1 MKKRMAIVMAAVM
14 ALTMAGCSV
23 STTSKT
29 TETTAQAAGTAAEGS
44 TGAENSTA
52 ADNTADSTAETTAG
66 DAKAAD
72 TDYPNKPINMII
84 PYGAGGTTDVY
95 GRTLAALLEKQ
106 LGQPI
111 TVTNQG
117 GASGSIGSQFVK
129 DQASDG
135 YTLLV
140 CAETMGTY
148 RTMGTSELGYD
159 DYTIIAPLVGDPKV
173 VVVGKDS
180 KYNTLQ
186 ELLDDIKANP
196 GKITMSHSGPGGSGH
211 NQGLVLGELGY
222 EVAMTS
228 FDSGNAALLG
238 VIGGQVDFTN
248 PNISTLQ
255 SYIESGEVKALA
267 VFSSERMAAYPD
279 IPAFTET
286 VPEAEKYLDIPYTAL
301 TFCVNNDTPQEI
313 VDVLKD
319 AAQKVFADSEWTDF
333 VETNAAEKL
342 YEKYTTPEEIKAF
355 YDKCQSVI
363 CWLQFDNGVAPNSPD
378 QFGIERMSE

>member
-1 MKKRMAIVMAAVM
+1 MKKKIAIVMAAVM
-14 ALTMAGCSV
+14 AMSMSACSV

-29 TETTAQAAGTAAEGS
+29 TETTTAAAAETQTPAAGSEAAS
-44 TGAENSTA
+44 TDAASTA
-52 ADNTADSTAETTAG
+52 A
-66 DAKAAD
+66 AAA
-72 TDYPNKPINMII
+72 TDYPNRPINMII
-84 PYGAGGTTDVY
+84 PYGAGGTTDTY
-95 GRTLAALLEKQ
+95 GRTLAAMLEKQ
-106 LGQPI
+106 LGQSI

-117 GASGSIGSQFVK
+117 GASGSIGCQYVK

-159 DYTIIAPLVGDPKV
+159 DFNIIAPLVGDPKV
-173 VVVGKDS
+173 VVVSKDS

-186 ELLDDIKANP
+186 DLLDDIKANP

-211 NQGLVLGELGY
+211 NQGLVLAELGY
-222 EVAMTS
+222 EVSMTS

-255 SYIESGEVKALA
+255 SYIESGEVKPLA
-267 VFSSERMAAYPD
+267 VFSSERMDAYPD

-286 VPEAEKYLDIPYTAL
+286 LPEAEKYLDIPYTAL
-301 TFCVNNDTPQEI
+301 TFCVNNDTPQE
-313 VDVLKD
+313 VADVLK
-319 AAQKVFADSEWTDF
+319 AATKKAFEDPEWTDF
-333 VETNAAEKL
+333 VEKNAAEKL
-342 YEKYTTPEEIKAF
+342 YEKYTTDDEIKAF

-363 CWLQFDNGVAPNSPD
+363 CWLQFDNGVAPNSPEG
-378 QFGIERMSE
+378 FGIKRIDE

>member
-1 MKKRMAIVMAAVM
+1 MKKRIAIVMAAVM
-14 ALTMAGCSV
+14 ALSVSGCSV
-23 STTSKT
+23 STTSK
-29 TETTAQAAGTAAEGS
+29 ETTTAAATEAATTDTEAADGSEASAES
-44 TGAENSTA
+44 TGAETA
-52 ADNTADSTAETTAG
+52 AE
-66 DAKAAD
+66 

-148 RTMGTSELGYD
+148 RTMGTSDLAYD
-159 DYTIIAPLVGDPKV
+159 DFTIIAPLVGDPKV

-255 SYIESGEVKALA
+255 SYIESGEVKPLA
-267 VFSSERMAAYPD
+267 VFSAERMEAYPD

-286 VPEAEKYLDIPYTAL
+286 APEAAKYLDIPYTAL
-301 TFCVNNDTPQEI
+301 TFCVNNDTPQEV

-319 AAQKVFADSEWTDF
+319 AAQKVFEDPEWTEF

-342 YEKYTTPEEIKAF
+342 YEKYTSAEDIEAF
-355 YDKCQSVI
+355 YDKCQSII
-363 CWLQFDNGVAPNSPD
+363 CWLQFDNGVAPNSPED
-378 QFGIERMSE
+378 FGIERIAE

>member
-1 MKKRMAIVMAAVM
+1 MKKKIAIVMAAAM

-23 STTSKT
+23 STTSK
-29 TETTAQAAGTAAEGS
+29 AP
-44 TGAENSTA
+44 
-52 ADNTADSTAETTAG
+52 
-66 DAKAAD
+66 

-117 GASGSIGSQFVK
+117 GASGSIGSQYVK

-148 RTMGTSELGYD
+148 RTMGTSKLGYD
-159 DYTIIAPLVGDPKV
+159 DFTIIAPLVGDPKV

-255 SYIESGEVKALA
+255 GYIESGEVKALA
-267 VFSSERMAAYPD
+267 VFSAERMEAYPD
-279 IPAFTET
+279 IPAFTE
-286 VPEAEKYLDIPYTAL
+286 VIPEAEKYLDIPYTAL
-301 TFCVNNDTPQEI
+301 TFCVNNDTPQEV
-313 VDVLKD
+313 VDVLKA
-319 AAQKVFADSEWTDF
+319 AAQKVFADPEWTDF
-333 VETNAAEKL
+333 VEKNAAEKL
-342 YEKYTTPEEIKAF
+342 YEKYTTEEDIKAF

-363 CWLQFDNGVAPNSPD
+363 CWLQYDNGVAPNSPD
-378 QFGIERMSE
+378 QYGIERIAE

>member
-1 MKKRMAIVMAAVM
+1 MKKRIAMIMAAAV
-14 ALTMAGCSV
+14 ALSMSGCSV

-29 TETTAQAAGTAAEGS
+29 TETTAAQTTAAAADTE
-44 TGAENSTA
+44 TTA
-52 ADNTADSTAETTAG
+52 ADSSTAGTESTEA
-66 DAKAAD
+66 AKAAE
-72 TDYPNKPINMII
+72 TDYPDKPINMII

-148 RTMGTSELGYD
+148 RTMGTSDLGYD
-159 DYTIIAPLVGDPKV
+159 DFTIIAPLVGDPKV

-255 SYIESGEVKALA
+255 SYIESGEVKPLA
-267 VFSSERMAAYPD
+267 VFSAERMEAYPD
-279 IPAFTET
+279 IPAFTEIA
-286 VPEAEKYLDIPYTAL
+286 PEAAKYLDIPYTAL
-301 TFCVNNDTPQEI
+301 TFCVNNDTPQEV

-319 AAQKVFADSEWTDF
+319 AAQKVFEDPEWTKF

-342 YEKYTTPEEIKAF
+342 YEKYTTAEDIEAF

-378 QFGIERMSE
+378 QFGIARIAE

>member
-1 MKKRMAIVMAAVM
+1 MKKKIAIVMAAAM

-23 STTSKT
+23 STTSKAPAG
-29 TETTAQAAGTAAEGS
+29 TTAQTTESASETAAGSSE
-44 TGAENSTA
+44 A
-52 ADNTADSTAETTAG
+52 ADSAGAAKGDAAETTE
-66 DAKAAD
+66 AAAA

-117 GASGSIGSQFVK
+117 GASGSIGSQYVK

-159 DYTIIAPLVGDPKV
+159 DFTIVAPLVGDPKV

-196 GKITMSHSGPGGSGH
+196 GKVTMSHSGPGGSGH

-222 EVAMTS
+222 DVAMTS

-267 VFSSERMAAYPD
+267 VFSSERMEAYPD

-301 TFCVNNDTPQEI
+301 TFCVNNDTPKEV

-319 AAQKVFADSEWTDF
+319 AAQKVFADPEWTEF

-342 YEKYTTPEEIKAF
+342 YEKYTTDEEIKAF

-363 CWLQFDNGVAPNSPD
+363 CWLQYDNGVAPNSPD
-378 QFGIERMSE
+378 QYGIERMAE

>member
-1 MKKRMAIVMAAVM
+1 MKKKIAIVMAAAM

-23 STTSKT
+23 STTSKAPAG
-29 TETTAQAAGTAAEGS
+29 TTAQTTESASETAAGSSEAADSAGAAEG
-44 TGAENSTA
+44 AE
-52 ADNTADSTAETTAG
+52 AETQ
-66 DAKAAD
+66 AAAA

-117 GASGSIGSQFVK
+117 GASGSIGSQYVK

-159 DYTIIAPLVGDPKV
+159 DFTIVAPLVGDPKV

-222 EVAMTS
+222 DVAMTS

-267 VFSSERMAAYPD
+267 VFSSERMEAYPD

-301 TFCVNNDTPQEI
+301 TFCVNNDTPKEV

-319 AAQKVFADSEWTDF
+319 AAQKVFADPEWTEF

-342 YEKYTTPEEIKAF
+342 YEKYTTDEEIKAF

-363 CWLQFDNGVAPNSPD
+363 CWLQYDNGVAPNSPD
-378 QFGIERMSE
+378 QYGIERMAE

>member
-1 MKKRMAIVMAAVM
+1 MKKRIALIMAAAV
-14 ALTMAGCSV
+14 ALSMSGCSV

-29 TETTAQAAGTAAEGS
+29 TETTAAQTTAAAADTETTAADSSAAGTES
-44 TGAENSTA
+44 TEA
-52 ADNTADSTAETTAG
+52 
-66 DAKAAD
+66 AKAAE

-129 DQASDG
+129 DQVSDG

-148 RTMGTSELGYD
+148 RTMGTSDLGYD
-159 DYTIIAPLVGDPKV
+159 DFTIIAPLVGDPKV

-255 SYIESGEVKALA
+255 SYIESGEVKTLA
-267 VFSSERMAAYPD
+267 VFSAERMEAYPD
-279 IPAFTET
+279 IPAFTEIA
-286 VPEAEKYLDIPYTAL
+286 PEAAKYLDIPYTAL
-301 TFCVNNDTPQEI
+301 TFCVNNDTPQEV

-319 AAQKVFADSEWTDF
+319 AAQKVFEDPEWTKF

-342 YEKYTTPEEIKAF
+342 YEKYTAAEDIEAF

-378 QFGIERMSE
+378 QFGIARIAE

>member
-1 MKKRMAIVMAAVM
+1 MKKRIAIVMAAVM
-14 ALTMAGCSV
+14 ALSVSGCSV
-23 STTSKT
+23 STTSK
-29 TETTAQAAGTAAEGS
+29 ETTTAAATEAATTDTEAADGSEASTES
-44 TGAENSTA
+44 TGAEA
-52 ADNTADSTAETTAG
+52 AAE
-66 DAKAAD
+66 

-148 RTMGTSELGYD
+148 RTMGTSDLAYD
-159 DYTIIAPLVGDPKV
+159 DFTIIAPLVGDPKV

-255 SYIESGEVKALA
+255 SYIESGEVKPLA
-267 VFSSERMAAYPD
+267 VFSAERMEAYPD

-286 VPEAEKYLDIPYTAL
+286 APEAAKYLDIPYTAL
-301 TFCVNNDTPQEI
+301 TFCVNNDTPQEV

-319 AAQKVFADSEWTDF
+319 AAQKVFEDPEWTKF

-342 YEKYTTPEEIKAF
+342 YEKYTSAEDIEAF
-355 YDKCQSVI
+355 YDKCQSII
-363 CWLQFDNGVAPNSPD
+363 CWLQFDNGVAPNSPED
-378 QFGIERMSE
+378 FGIKRIAE

>member
-1 MKKRMAIVMAAVM
+1 MKKRIAIVMAAVM
-14 ALTMAGCSV
+14 ALSVSGCSV
-23 STTSKT
+23 STTSK
-29 TETTAQAAGTAAEGS
+29 ETTTAAATEAATSDTEAADGSEASAES
-44 TGAENSTA
+44 TGAETA
-52 ADNTADSTAETTAG
+52 AE
-66 DAKAAD
+66 

-148 RTMGTSELGYD
+148 RTMGTSDLAYD
-159 DYTIIAPLVGDPKV
+159 DFTIIAPLVGDPKV

-255 SYIESGEVKALA
+255 SYIESGEVKPLA
-267 VFSSERMAAYPD
+267 VFSAERMEAYPD

-286 VPEAEKYLDIPYTAL
+286 APEAAKYLDIPYTAL
-301 TFCVNNDTPQEI
+301 TFCVNNDTPQEV

-319 AAQKVFADSEWTDF
+319 AAQKVFEDPEWTEF

-342 YEKYTTPEEIKAF
+342 YEKYTSAEDIEAF
-355 YDKCQSVI
+355 YDKCQSII
-363 CWLQFDNGVAPNSPD
+363 CWLQFDNGVAPNSPED
-378 QFGIERMSE
+378 FGIERIAE

>member
-1 MKKRMAIVMAAVM
+1 MKKKIAIVMAAAM

-23 STTSKT
+23 STTSKAPAS
-29 TETTAQAAGTAAEGS
+29 ETTAATESAADSTAAESTAAEGA
-44 TGAENSTA
+44 GAESTA
-52 ADNTADSTAETTAG
+52 AAE
-66 DAKAAD
+66 AAA

-117 GASGSIGSQFVK
+117 GASGSIGSQYVK

-159 DYTIIAPLVGDPKV
+159 DFTIVAPLVGDPKV

-180 KYNTLQ
+180 KYNSLQ

-222 EVAMTS
+222 DVAMTS

-267 VFSSERMAAYPD
+267 VFSSERMEAYPD

-301 TFCVNNDTPQEI
+301 TFCVNNDTPKEV

-319 AAQKVFADSEWTDF
+319 AAQKVFADPEWTDF

-342 YEKYTTPEEIKAF
+342 YEKYTTDEEIKAF

-378 QFGIERMSE
+378 QYGIERMAE

>member
-1 MKKRMAIVMAAVM
+1 MKKKIAIVMAAAM

-23 STTSKT
+23 STTSKAPAG
-29 TETTAQAAGTAAEGS
+29 TTAQTTESAAETAAGSSE
-44 TGAENSTA
+44 A
-52 ADNTADSTAETTAG
+52 ADSAEAAKGDAAETTE
-66 DAKAAD
+66 AAAA

-117 GASGSIGSQFVK
+117 GASGSIGSQYVK

-159 DYTIIAPLVGDPKV
+159 DFTIVAPLVGDPKV

-222 EVAMTS
+222 DVAMTS

-267 VFSSERMAAYPD
+267 VFSSERMEAYPD

-301 TFCVNNDTPQEI
+301 TFCVNNDTPKEV

-319 AAQKVFADSEWTDF
+319 AAQKVFADPEWTEF

-342 YEKYTTPEEIKAF
+342 YEKYTTDEEIKAF

-363 CWLQFDNGVAPNSPD
+363 CWLQYDNGVAPNSPD
-378 QFGIERMSE
+378 QYGIERMTE